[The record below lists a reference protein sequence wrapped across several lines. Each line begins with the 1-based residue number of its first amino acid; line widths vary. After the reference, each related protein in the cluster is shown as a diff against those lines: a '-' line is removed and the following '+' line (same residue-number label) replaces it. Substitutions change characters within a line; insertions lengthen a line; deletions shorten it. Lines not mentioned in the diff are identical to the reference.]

1 MRLISEEKRN
11 QTMAFLISAPISM
24 TQIIVGK
31 FLAMATFLFLILLL
45 IACMAL
51 SVTAG
56 GTIDSGLLIANL
68 IGLFLLGISFAA
80 IGIYISCLTTHP
92 VVAAILSLAVFLGL
106 WIINLAS
113 SNPESW
119 LNVVSLLKRFE
130 GFMNGFVGIADVA
143 YFLVITC
150 FFLVLSIRRLDSE
163 RLRA

>member
-1 MRLISEEKRN
+1 
-11 QTMAFLISAPISM
+11 
-24 TQIIVGK
+24 
-31 FLAMATFLFLILLL
+31 
-45 IACMAL
+45 MAL